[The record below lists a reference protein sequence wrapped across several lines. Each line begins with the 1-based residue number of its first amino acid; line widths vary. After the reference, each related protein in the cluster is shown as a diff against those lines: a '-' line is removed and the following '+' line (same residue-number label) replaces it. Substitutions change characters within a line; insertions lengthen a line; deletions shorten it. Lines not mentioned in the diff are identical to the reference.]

1 MAPPHLGGLTNDWP
15 PQLLFLMFSILSL
28 WALHYHVVSN
38 DRVTLPKQAEK
49 GGKVG
54 GVFTSAAD

>member
-1 MAPPHLGGLTNDWP
+1 
-15 PQLLFLMFSILSL
+15 MFSILSL

-54 GVFTSAAD
+54 GVFTSAADYLPRAYVV